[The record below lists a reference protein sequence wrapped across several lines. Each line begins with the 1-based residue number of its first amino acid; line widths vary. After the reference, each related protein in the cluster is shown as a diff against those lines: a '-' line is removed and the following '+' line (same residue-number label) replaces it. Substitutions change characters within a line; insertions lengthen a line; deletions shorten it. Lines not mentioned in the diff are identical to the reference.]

1 MVGTGLETSWGGQIH
16 YPACVALIGADV
28 SQYIAA
34 SLLQYTT
41 AYGGFFSGILP
52 HTSGRAVVAYSY
64 CIIVSYIS
72 GLDHPIHAVGFKDH
86 SLPG

>member
-1 MVGTGLETSWGGQIH
+1 MVETGLETSWGVQIY

-34 SLLQYTT
+34 SLLQYMT
-41 AYGGFFSGILP
+41 AYRPLVSGILP
-52 HTSGRAVVAYSY
+52 HPSGRAVVAYSY

-72 GLDHPIHAVGFKDH
+72 GLANPIHPI
-86 SLPG
+86 L